1 MDKAARA
8 LQLGRCV
15 AHTGDVFRFEI
26 PGLGSLEWPA
36 NVQPEAAPNP
46 GKRNAVIKSGRLQL
60 TGARSVFAC
69 LREPRVGEDLRDE
82 AGNLYSIAEIPPD
95 PLNPLLILICT
106 VTFAASTT

>member
-8 LQLGRCV
+8 AQLAGCI

-26 PGLGSLEWPA
+26 AGIGSLEWPA
-36 NVQPEAAPNP
+36 NVQPEASPNP

-60 TGARSVFAC
+60 TGARSVFAEF
-69 LREPRVGEDLRDE
+69 REPRVGEDLTDE

-95 PLNPLLILICT
+95 PTNPLLILICT
-106 VTFAASTT
+106 VTAPVVAS